1 MRTGPTVAVDTGTL
15 EGLAADGTLRFS
27 GIPFAAPPVGE
38 MRWRPA
44 APPRP
49 WAGVRPATS
58 FAPAP
63 VQSQPR
69 RRSIMYQAN
78 FAEPRELVMSEDCLY
93 LNVWTPELGVAGL
106 PVLVWVPGGGNRFGW
121 GSQAVYDGAHL
132 ARRGVVVVTMSY
144 RLGAFG
150 FLSHPEL
157 RREAADGT
165 AGNYGLT
172 DVLAALT
179 WVQRNIAAFGGDP
192 GAVTIF
198 GNSAG
203 AAHISHL
210 MASPLATGLF
220 RRAIAQSGSGFKP
233 MASAAEADADGVR
246 FGLERRASTL
256 AELRDLGA
264 AELVGGNFEVI
275 VDGRVLEQPTRAVFE
290 AGGQLSV
297 PLLAGTNDD
306 EGSPYA
312 PRHDAA
318 SFRAHA
324 QSQGV
329 DAAEYLGVY
338 PAATDDEAARSSR
351 RSVSCA
357 RFYWPL
363 WKWATTHARTS
374 AQPVYLYR
382 FGRVPPL
389 PADLELLPPADGAG
403 GYGAFHTAELFYM
416 WDNLQARSWPWQ
428 EQDVRLAT
436 AMADSWVSF
445 ATAGDPGAPGGAGA
459 PGSTGPGERWEPL
472 ADPLKGPVMR
482 FGDEIGSGPLPEAA
496 ALELQDKIERDP
508 RRRT

>member
-1 MRTGPTVAVDTGTL
+1 MSAGPTVTIDTGTL
-15 EGLAADGTLRFS
+15 EGLAGDGMFRFF
-27 GIPFAAPPVGE
+27 GIPFAASPAGE

-49 WAGVRPATS
+49 WDGVRLATS

-93 LNVWTPELGVAGL
+93 LNVWTPELGAAGL
-106 PVLVWVPGGGNRFGW
+106 PVMVWVPGGGNRFGW
-121 GSQAVYDGAHL
+121 GTQGIYDGTHL
-132 ARRGVVVVTMSY
+132 ARRGVVVVTLSY
-144 RLGAFG
+144 RLGALG
-150 FLSHPEL
+150 FLSHAEL
-157 RREAADGT
+157 RRESADGA
-165 AGNYGLT
+165 AGNYALT
-172 DVLAALT
+172 DVLAALG
-179 WVQRNIAAFGGDP
+179 WVQRNVAAFGGDP

-210 MASPLATGLF
+210 MASPLASGLF
-220 RRAIAQSGSGFKP
+220 RRAIGQSGSGFKP

-246 FGLERRASTL
+246 FAQDHRASTL

-264 AELVGGNFEVI
+264 AELVGGSFEVI
-275 VDGRVLEQPTRAVFE
+275 VDGHVLEQPTRAVFE
-290 AGGQLSV
+290 SGGQIAV
-297 PLLAGTNDD
+297 PLLAGTSDD

-312 PRHDAA
+312 ARYDAA

-324 QSQGV
+324 GRQGV
-329 DAAEYLGVY
+329 DAEEYLSVY
-338 PAATDDEAARSSR
+338 PAATDEEAARSSR
-351 RSVSCA
+351 RSTSCA

-374 AQPVYLYR
+374 GQPVYMYR
-382 FGRVPPL
+382 FERVPPL
-389 PADLELLPPADGAG
+389 PPDLDLLAPPDGAG

-416 WDNLQARSWPWQ
+416 WDNLQARPWPWQ
-428 EQDVRLAT
+428 EHDARLAA
-436 AMADSWVSF
+436 AMAGSWVSF
-445 ATAGDPGAPGGAGA
+445 AATGDPGAPGGAGA
-459 PGSTGPGERWEPL
+459 GERWEPV

-482 FGDEIGSGPLPEAA
+482 FGDEIRLGPLPELA
-496 ALELQDKIERDP
+496 ALELQDKTERDL